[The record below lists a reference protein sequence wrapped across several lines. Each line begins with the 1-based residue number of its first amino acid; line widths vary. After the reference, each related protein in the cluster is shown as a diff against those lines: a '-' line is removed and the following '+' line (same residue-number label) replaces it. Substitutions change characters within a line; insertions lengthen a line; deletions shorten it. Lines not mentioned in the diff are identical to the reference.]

1 MKIISFLTWKI
12 KQATF
17 FDWLW
22 ALGSAVIGAGVV
34 LYETHGSYLI
44 ITGVGIWLLILFF
57 EVVIR
62 GIKRDYKQFVN
73 EQNELFNTIK
83 HSDKK

>member
-1 MKIISFLTWKI
+1 MKVFGFLKWKI

-17 FDWLW
+17 GDWLW
-22 ALGSAVIGAGVV
+22 TLGSAMIGAGIFD
-34 LYETHGSYLI
+34 YETYGKYLI
-44 ITGVGIWLLILFF
+44 AAGVGMWILILFV

-62 GIKRDYKQFVN
+62 GIKRDYRQFVN

-83 HSDKK
+83 HSDRK